1 MRAGLLNEVI
11 EILTPTIV
19 KNNYGEETTTWISK
33 CKTRASVLHKAGGKR
48 ISNDDIIVDYTKTI
62 QVRYYIDVD
71 EYDRI
76 LYDGNLYQILD
87 IESDRHL
94 QCKTLNIKQLHE

>member
-19 KNNYGEETTTWISK
+19 KNSYGEETTTWSPK

-76 LYDGNLYQILD
+76 LYDGKLYQILD